1 MVKNNFDEN
10 VKNSLNG
17 LLTLFFQANSAFDN
31 MAYALDCELD
41 CHSASDVFHQKFAHL
56 FPGDKLAD
64 NLSEV
69 MINEGVRPVRGAL
82 SQDSSDYENIVV
94 LFEDAYNLMNTVK
107 QQILNTIELL
117 DYNKDC
123 KVFVIE
129 LEEMARYASV
139 LLHQCDVWKSKAKA
153 YFEAGR
159 VYKFDIDFE
168 EFTFI

>member
-1 MVKNNFDEN
+1 MVKNNFDKN
-10 VKNSLNG
+10 VKETLNN
-17 LLTLFFQANSAFDN
+17 LLTLFFQANSASDN

-41 CHSASDVFHQKFAHL
+41 CHSASNIFHKKFAHL
-56 FPGDKLAD
+56 FPGDSLAD
-64 NLSEV
+64 KLSEIMV
-69 MINEGVRPVRGAL
+69 NEGVRPIRGAL
-82 SQDSSDYENIVV
+82 FQNSADYENIVV
-94 LFEDAYNLMNTVK
+94 LFEDAYDLMNTVK

-139 LLHQCDVWKSKAKA
+139 LLHQCDIWKSKAKT
-153 YFEAGR
+153 YFETGR

>member
-10 VKNSLNG
+10 VKDSLNN
-17 LLTLFFQANSAFDN
+17 LLTLFFQANSASDN

-41 CHSASDVFHQKFAHL
+41 CHGASQIFHKKFAHL
-56 FPGDKLAD
+56 FPGDSLAD
-64 NLSEV
+64 KLSEIMV
-69 MINEGVRPVRGAL
+69 NEGVRPIRGGL
-82 SQDSSDYENIVV
+82 TQDSANYENIVI

-107 QQILNTIELL
+107 QQILTTIEFL

-139 LLHQCDVWKSKAKA
+139 LLHQCDIWKSKAKS
-153 YFEAGR
+153 YFEAGKT
-159 VYKFDIDFE
+159 YKFDIDFE

>member
-10 VKNSLNG
+10 VRDSLNG
-17 LLTLFFQANSAFDN
+17 LLTLFFQSNSACDN

-41 CHSASDVFHQKFAHL
+41 CPSASDICHKKFAHL
-56 FPGDKLAD
+56 FPSDKMADKL
-64 NLSEV
+64 SEIMV
-69 MINEGVRPVRGAL
+69 NEGVRPIRGAL

-94 LFEDAYNLMNTVK
+94 LFEDAYNTMNNVK
-107 QQILNTIELL
+107 QGLLNTIEFL

-139 LLHQCDVWKSKAKA
+139 LLHQCDIWRSKAKD
-153 YFEAGR
+153 YYEAGR
-159 VYKFDIDFE
+159 TYKFDIDFE

>member
-10 VKNSLNG
+10 VRDSLNG
-17 LLTLFFQANSAFDN
+17 LLTLFFQSNSACDN

-41 CHSASDVFHQKFAHL
+41 CHSASDIFHKKFAHL
-56 FPGDKLAD
+56 FPDKL
-64 NLSEV
+64 SEIMV
-69 MINEGVRPVRGAL
+69 NEGVRPIRGAL
-82 SQDSSDYENIVV
+82 SQDSSNYENIVV
-94 LFEDAYNLMNTVK
+94 LFEDAYNTMNNVK
-107 QQILNTIELL
+107 QGLLNTIEFL

-139 LLHQCDVWKSKAKA
+139 LLHQCDIWRSKAKD
-153 YFEAGR
+153 YYEAGKT
-159 VYKFDIDFE
+159 YKFDIDFE

>member
-10 VKNSLNG
+10 VRDSLNG
-17 LLTLFFQANSAFDN
+17 LLTLFFQSNSACDN

-41 CHSASDVFHQKFAHL
+41 CHSASDIFHKKFAHL
-56 FPGDKLAD
+56 FPSDKMADKL
-64 NLSEV
+64 SEIMV
-69 MINEGVRPVRGAL
+69 NEGVRPIRGAL

-94 LFEDAYNLMNTVK
+94 LFEDAYNTMNNVK
-107 QQILNTIELL
+107 QGLLNTIEFL

-123 KVFVIE
+123 KVFAIE

-139 LLHQCDVWKSKAKA
+139 LLHQCDIWRSKAKD
-153 YFEAGR
+153 YYEAGR
-159 VYKFDIDFE
+159 TYKFDIDFE

>member
-41 CHSASDVFHQKFAHL
+41 CHSASDVFHQKFAYL
-56 FPGDKLAD
+56 FPGEKMADKV
-64 NLSEV
+64 SEV
-69 MINEGVRPVRGAL
+69 MSNEGVRPVRGAL